1 MPKRIPYPDMRLI
14 AEVPGI
20 AFFHLMGIRIS
31 LLFLIPGRRRGG
43 NDGGIYNRSLFQNQP
58 RSMSAATT

>member
-1 MPKRIPYPDMRLI
+1 MRLI